1 MEKICREFEHRNTLK
16 TGAIST
22 TILILDGKVLRPSRA
37 ERSRT
42 GAHGTDYYCLSPSE
56 WSRTWIIELRES
68 NSGKRYIETVN
79 VPADVAKLLTE
90 MWLYENVSVSE
101 IQQVA
106 RLLYMQEHLK

>member
-1 MEKICREFEHRNTLK
+1 
-16 TGAIST
+16 
-22 TILILDGKVLRPSRA
+22 V
-37 ERSRT
+37 
-42 GAHGTDYYCLSPSE
+42 
-56 WSRTWIIELRES
+56 WIVHLRES

-79 VPADVAKLLTE
+79 VPSDIAKILTE